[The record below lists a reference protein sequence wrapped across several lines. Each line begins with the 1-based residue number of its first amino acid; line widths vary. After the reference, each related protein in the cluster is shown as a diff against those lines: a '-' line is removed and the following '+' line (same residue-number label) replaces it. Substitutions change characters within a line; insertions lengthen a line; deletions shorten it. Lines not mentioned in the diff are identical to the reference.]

1 MPSNSQSKHTI
12 SNKGRKRPGKD
23 LDQIHEDLR
32 PDKAQRL
39 MNQEVDL
46 ELPGD
51 GQFYCIECQRYFI
64 DDKTLQLHKKTK
76 DPPAPSSRV
85 ANLDPNKTRSN
96 LKFAALLSIIKYVRP
111 LNFALK

>member
-46 ELPGD
+46 DLPGD
-51 GQFYCIECQRYFI
+51 GQFYCIECERYFI
-64 DDKTLQLHKKTK
+64 DDRTLQLHKKTK
-76 DPPAPSSRV
+76 R
-85 ANLDPNKTRSN
+85 LDIQNREKSKHKVGVIVKTLTKKADKN
-96 LKFAALLSIIKYVRP
+96 
-111 LNFALK
+111 